1 MPLSPDFRP
10 LFWRAML
17 SFHALPAVTRL
28 SGTQNQT
35 KQVSYSLISLP
46 LYAVEEISRMSSQAR
61 DEAC

>member
-1 MPLSPDFRP
+1 
-10 LFWRAML
+10 ML